1 MHDALVVVFDMTE
14 ANSLDGAMR
23 WIKQVKDVKEM
34 PLIMVGNK
42 AELEEYRILSD
53 QLFQEIHETTEIPC
67 IATSAYTGQLVEDAF
82 TLIIQLAY
90 NRLVEDRS
98 KGQGRFKLT
107 QTQKKKRKSRCPCK
121 S

>member
-23 WIKQVKDVKEM
+23 WIKQIKDVKEM

-53 QLFQEIHETTEIPC
+53 
-67 IATSAYTGQLVEDAF
+67 
-82 TLIIQLAY
+82 
-90 NRLVEDRS
+90 
-98 KGQGRFKLT
+98 
-107 QTQKKKRKSRCPCK
+107 
-121 S
+121 